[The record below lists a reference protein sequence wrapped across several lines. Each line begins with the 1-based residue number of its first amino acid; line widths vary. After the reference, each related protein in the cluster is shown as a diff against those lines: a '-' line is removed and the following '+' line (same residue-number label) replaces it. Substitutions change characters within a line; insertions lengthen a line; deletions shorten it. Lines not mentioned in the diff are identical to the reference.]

1 MEATDA
7 KDLIEEAIERAETK
21 NDAAEKTER
30 AKDRV
35 FRERVSLMVGGFAV
49 ALAVIHMAAAGAQ
62 RESVLKQIEA
72 SDSFAYM
79 QAKIVRET
87 VFKTAAAS
95 SGASESDKKAW
106 SDEATRLRVAS
117 DSGHGI
123 AQLQELGTKQ
133 HEEGLKAGTRGEA
146 YELGETGLQLAIVLL
161 SIALIARSFWIAV
174 TASLFAF
181 VGIALAIA
189 THFGIFGFL

>member
-21 NDAAEKTER
+21 SDEAEKAER

-49 ALAVIHMAAAGAQ
+49 ALAIIHMAAAGAQ

-72 SDSFAYM
+72 SDSFTYM

-87 VFKTAAAS
+87 VFKTAAALN
-95 SGASESDKKAW
+95 GASEADKKAW
-106 SDEATRLRVAS
+106 TDEAIRLRAPS

-123 AQLQELGTKQ
+123 GQLQELGTKQ
-133 HEEGLKAGTRGEA
+133 HEEGLKAATLGEA

-161 SIALIARSFWIAV
+161 SIALIARSTWIAA

-181 VGIALAIA
+181 AGIALAVA
-189 THFGIFGFL
+189 THIGVTVFQ